1 MLSSVIR
8 NRRTG
13 KSTYIMKAAIFI
25 LKLLS
30 KYSNILGSVLTGTL
44 LFLIVVS
51 VFLSNSESPAFLYQI
66 NLIIFSYVLY
76 EVLKPFHEL
85 GYYYTAKKYAGKQSY
100 TVRFCMRFG
109 EISCS
114 NWKVYTDEECK
125 DILLSGSAL
134 KILCCIFTAFLL
146 FMQRSFLLLMPLY
159 TAAYEYISNM
169 TTILPKTEG
178 NDISEFMNVQ
188 LLYNEEAN
196 KDRRIYPL
204 IL

>member
-1 MLSSVIR
+1 MLSSVNQNKR
-8 NRRTG
+8 VG
-13 KSTYIMKAAIFI
+13 KSTYIMKAVVSI

-30 KYSNILGSVLTGTL
+30 KYSNILGSILVGAFLSLT
-44 LFLIVVS
+44 VVS
-51 VFLSNSESPAFLYQI
+51 VFLSNGESPAFPYQL

-85 GYYYTAKKYAGKQSY
+85 GHYYTAKKYAGKQSY
-100 TVRFCMRFG
+100 TVRFCMWFG

-146 FMQRSFLLLMPLY
+146 FMQRSFLLPTPLY

-178 NDISEFMNVQ
+178 NDISKFMNVQ